1 MFMFCVFLYEMEEE
15 ASDWFIQKLSPSERA
30 SCSGAEV
37 LRWFESSDVK
47 LGFVLRNKMCRTDVI
62 PGFWLMLVRINVLNL
77 SPSEVFTGPPGPQE
91 SDQVLF
97 YRHRSQVCP
106 GPGRTWCQT
115 VARGPETAMGGET
128 CSHKLGSTSHLRLL
142 LYILIP
148 TVTLLAALLLLILAL
163 TGIFGNSLLVF
174 RPIADRNLG
183 YHGNS
188 TTPSL
193 AFEVEIVTSSL
204 QNRSDSG
211 ISYRGVSTP
220 AATTSAPTA
229 SSSQATPTQP
239 YTELPDW
246 LTSVASLSST
256 TWPFSTIPT
265 PDTGSCQLIAEPQCH
280 MLPYNQTWLSSSATV
295 VKSSEVDMLLRR
307 IMGICVLLW
316 HPTLT
321 FCCVCVCVCAYM
333 RRRVVLPCVSFCQ
346 AAREGCEPV
355 LQMFNAS
362 WPDFL
367 RCSQFSNVTSALSS
381 PSSPTATAGPAPSTC
396 YMPRQIKGK
405 PSVCGGKDHFLCTT
419 GICIPQKLVCN
430 GYNDC
435 DDWSDETHCVCS
447 DSEFRC
453 NTGRCLSPA
462 LVCDG
467 YDDCGDLSDE
477 LSCVCDLAREHR
489 CGDGRCVSRDWLCDG
504 DHDCLDKSD
513 ELNCSCKSQGLLECR
528 NGQCV
533 PSAFRCD
540 GEDDCKDGSDEEHC
554 SREQT
559 QGVCVPGQPSCI
571 SASCPSACVGGST
584 ACDPRNSNSSCT
596 RCEPISLEL
605 CMNLP
610 YNLTRYPN
618 YLGHQSQRESSVSWE
633 SSLFPALVQTG
644 CYQYLMF
651 YACTLLVP
659 KCDPVSL
666 QRVPPCRSLC
676 RTAKEKCES
685 VLGIVGLQW
694 PDDSDCSQFPEEGG
708 NATCLLPE
716 PGVDECSPS
725 HFKCGS
731 GRCVLASRRCDGHLD
746 CDDNSDEDDCGC
758 SERALWECPGSKVCI
773 KASMI
778 CDGFPD
784 CPLLV
789 DEANCSVCRDNELSC
804 NNHQCVHRT
813 LWCDGKRHCSDSS
826 DEWNCVSLADRSD
839 SVLTVFRTAAEYQ
852 VCADEWNHELSH
864 LTCSQL
870 GLGVPSSVSM
880 VPDQPGVPG
889 RRRWLHVHP
898 EWNLRNGSAL
908 QARLEKRGHA
918 CHSRRRVSVQCSRE
932 ECGLRPA
939 VGIYPHRKKRILG
952 GRVSRR
958 GAWPWQCSLQSGQSG
973 HVCGCVL
980 IARRWA
986 LTVAHCFEGRESADL
1001 WRVVLGLNNLDHPG
1015 VHSQSRGVRS
1025 IIVHPRY
1032 NRAVVDY
1039 DISVVQLDSEVEETA
1054 LVRPV
1059 CLPQPGQLPSPDSYC
1074 YITGWGHMGN
1084 RSESTRLPTPASG
1097 GSDRHFNICS
1107 ERNMM
1112 LDRRYLLVL
1121 YSSFKHVFPVAVK
1134 YGDSGGPLVCEEV
1147 GGHWT
1152 LFGLTSWG
1160 SVCFSKVLGPGVYS
1174 NVTHFTPWIQQQIY
1188 IHTYLTD

>member
-1 MFMFCVFLYEMEEE
+1 
-15 ASDWFIQKLSPSERA
+15 
-30 SCSGAEV
+30 
-37 LRWFESSDVK
+37 
-47 LGFVLRNKMCRTDVI
+47 
-62 PGFWLMLVRINVLNL
+62 
-77 SPSEVFTGPPGPQE
+77 
-91 SDQVLF
+91 
-97 YRHRSQVCP
+97 
-106 GPGRTWCQT
+106 
-115 VARGPETAMGGET
+115 
-128 CSHKLGSTSHLRLL
+128 
-142 LYILIP
+142 
-148 TVTLLAALLLLILAL
+148 
-163 TGIFGNSLLVF
+163 
-174 RPIADRNLG
+174 
-183 YHGNS
+183 
-188 TTPSL
+188 
-193 AFEVEIVTSSL
+193 
-204 QNRSDSG
+204 
-211 ISYRGVSTP
+211 
-220 AATTSAPTA
+220 
-229 SSSQATPTQP
+229 
-239 YTELPDW
+239 
-246 LTSVASLSST
+246 
-256 TWPFSTIPT
+256 
-265 PDTGSCQLIAEPQCH
+265 QLIVEPQCH
-280 MLPYNQTWLSSSATV
+280 MLPYNQTWLSSSVAV
-295 VKSSEVDMLLRR
+295 VKSSEVDMLLRFFSYLSR
-307 IMGICVLLW
+307 LSCYRHIMLFGCSLALPECIAADDTHL
-316 HPTLT
+316 
-321 FCCVCVCVCAYM
+321 
-333 RRRVVLPCVSFCQ
+333 RVVLPCASFCE

-367 RCSQFSNVTSALSS
+367 RCSQFSN
-381 PSSPTATAGPAPSTC
+381 ATAGLPPS
-396 YMPRQIKGK
+396 IKGK
-405 PSVCGGKDHFLCTT
+405 PSMCGGKDHFLCAT
-419 GICIPQKLVCN
+419 GICVPQKLVCN

-447 DSEFRC
+447 DGEFRC
-453 NTGRCLSPA
+453 NTGRCLSPS

-477 LSCVCDLAREHR
+477 HTCVCDPTREHR
-489 CGDGRCVSRDWLCDG
+489 CADGRCVSRDWLCDG

-513 ELNCSCKSQGLLECR
+513 ELNCSCKSQGLLECS
-528 NGQCV
+528 NGQCI

-559 QGVCVPGQPSCI
+559 GCVSGQPSCI
-571 SASCPSACVGGST
+571 STSCQCVSSSS
-584 ACDPRNSNSSCT
+584 CDSRNNNSCT

-610 YNLTRYPN
+610 YNLTSFPN
-618 YLGHQSQRESSVSWE
+618 FLGHQSQRESSVSWE

-676 RTAKEKCES
+676 RHAKEKCES

-694 PDDSDCSQFPEEGG
+694 PEDSDCGQFPEEGG
-708 NATCLLPE
+708 NSTCLLPE
-716 PGVDECSPS
+716 EGVDECSPS
-725 HFKCGS
+725 HFKCRS
-731 GRCVLASRRCDGHLD
+731 GRCVLSTKRCDGHLD
-746 CDDNSDEDDCGC
+746 CDDHSDEDDCGC

-789 DEANCSVCRDNELSC
+789 DEANCSVCSDNELSC

-813 LWCDGKRHCSDSS
+813 LWCDGKKHCSDSS
-826 DEWNCVSLADRSD
+826 DEWNCVSLSD
-839 SVLTVFRTAAEYQ
+839 QSGSVLTVFRTAAEYQ
-852 VCADEWNHELSH
+852 VCADEWNHELSR

-880 VPDQPGVPG
+880 VTDQPGAPG

-908 QARLEKRGHA
+908 QARLEKRSHA
-918 CHSRRRVSVQCSRE
+918 CHSRRRVSTVVQ
-932 ECGLRPA
+932 RPA
-939 VGIYPHRKKRILG
+939 VGVHPQRRKRILG
-952 GRVSRR
+952 GPGVTA
-958 GAWPWQCSLQSGQSG
+958 GGVAHGQCSLQSGQSG

-1001 WRVVLGLNNLDHPG
+1001 WKVVLGLSNLDHPG

-1025 IIVHPRY
+1025 IIVHLDPRY
-1032 NRAVVDY
+1032 NRRVLLGMIWNQKVFK
-1039 DISVVQLDSEVEETA
+1039 IRWTA
-1054 LVRPV
+1054 A
-1059 CLPQPGQLPSPDSYC
+1059 PDSYC

-1084 RSESTRLPTPASG
+1084 RMPFKLQEGEVRIISLSQCQSYFDMKTITP
-1097 GSDRHFNICS
+1097 R
-1107 ERNMM
+1107 M
-1112 LDRRYLLVL
+1112 LCAGYDAGTVD
-1121 YSSFKHVFPVAVK
+1121 SCM
-1134 YGDSGGPLVCEEV
+1134 GDSGGPLVCEDD

-1188 IHTYLTD
+1188 VHTYLSD

>member
-1 MFMFCVFLYEMEEE
+1 M
-15 ASDWFIQKLSPSERA
+15 LSARREPCPRVTF
-30 SCSGAEV
+30 SGAATV
-37 LRWFESSDVK
+37 L
-47 LGFVLRNKMCRTDVI
+47 
-62 PGFWLMLVRINVLNL
+62 
-77 SPSEVFTGPPGPQE
+77 
-91 SDQVLF
+91 
-97 YRHRSQVCP
+97 
-106 GPGRTWCQT
+106 
-115 VARGPETAMGGET
+115 ARGPEMGMGGEA
-128 CSHKLGSTSHLRLL
+128 CPHKLGSPNHLRLL

-148 TVTLLAALLLLILAL
+148 AASLLGGLLLILAL
-163 TGIFGNSLLVF
+163 TGIFGSGVLDSSPLPSPE
-174 RPIADRNLG
+174 PIADSELD
-183 YHGNS
+183 YHSNS
-188 TTPSL
+188 TNPSVFKTGNVTVFLQSHSDATPSK
-193 AFEVEIVTSSL
+193 
-204 QNRSDSG
+204 
-211 ISYRGVSTP
+211 STP
-220 AATTSAPTA
+220 AATAAETPTSIAAA

-239 YTELPDW
+239 VTTPPEW
-246 LTSVASLSST
+246 LTSVTSLSATWLFSST
-256 TWPFSTIPT
+256 SE
-265 PDTGSCQLIAEPQCH
+265 PDTGHCQLIVEPQCH
-280 MLPYNQTWLSSSATV
+280 MLPYNQTWLSSSSSV
-295 VKSSEVDMLLRR
+295 VKSSEVDMLLRFFSYLSR
-307 IMGICVLLW
+307 LSCYRHIMLFGCSLALPECF
-316 HPTLT
+316 HGDS
-321 FCCVCVCVCAYM
+321 ANS
-333 RRRVVLPCVSFCQ
+333 RQVVLPCASFCE

-367 RCSQFSNVTSALSS
+367 RCSQFSNVTSSVTPPPLA
-381 PSSPTATAGPAPSTC
+381 PTVTVAPAPPAC
-396 YMPRQIKGK
+396 YTPRQIKGK
-405 PSVCGGKDHFLCTT
+405 PSVCGGKDYFLCAT
-419 GICIPQKLVCN
+419 GICVPEKLVCN

-435 DDWSDETHCVCS
+435 DDWSDETHCVCA
-447 DSEFRC
+447 DGEFRC
-453 NTGRCLSPA
+453 RTGRCLTPA

-477 LSCVCDLAREHR
+477 LHCECDLALEHR

-528 NGQCV
+528 NGQCI

-540 GEDDCKDGSDEEHC
+540 GEEDCKDGSDEEQC
-554 SREQT
+554 SREQSHA
-559 QGVCVPGQPSCI
+559 VCAPGQPSCI
-571 SASCPSACVGGST
+571 PASCPSTCGAGNAV
-584 ACDPRNSNSSCT
+584 CDPRNNNCT
-596 RCEPISLEL
+596 CCEPISLEL

-610 YNLTRYPN
+610 YNLTSYPN
-618 YLGHQSQRESSVSWE
+618 YLGHLSQRESSVSWE

-694 PDDSDCSQFPEEGG
+694 PEDSDCSQFPEEGG
-708 NATCLLPE
+708 NTTCLLPE
-716 PGVDECSPS
+716 AGVDECSPS
-725 HFKCGS
+725 HFKCRS
-731 GRCVLASRRCDGHLD
+731 GRCVLATKRCDGHLD
-746 CDDNSDEDDCGC
+746 CDDHSDEDNCGC

-789 DEANCSVCRDNELSC
+789 DEANCSACRDNELSC

-813 LWCDGKRHCSDSS
+813 LWCDGKKHCSDSS
-826 DEWNCVSLADRSD
+826 DEWNCVSLSNRSG

-852 VCADEWNHELSH
+852 VCADEWNHELSK
-864 LTCSQL
+864 LTCDQL

-880 VPDQPGVPG
+880 VPDQLGVPG

-908 QARLEKRGHA
+908 QARLEKRSHA
-918 CHSRRRVSVQCSRE
+918 CHSRRRVSVLCSKE
-932 ECGLRPA
+932 DCGLRPA
-939 VGIYPHRKKRILG
+939 VGVYPHRKKRILG
-952 GRVSRR
+952 GHVSRR

-980 IARRWA
+980 IGRRWA

-1001 WRVVLGLNNLDHPG
+1001 WKVVLGLNNLDHPG

-1054 LVRPV
+1054 FVRPV
-1059 CLPQPGQLPSPDSYC
+1059 CLPGPGQLPSPDSYC

-1084 RSESTRLPTPASG
+1084 RMPFKLQEGEVRIISFSQCQSYFDMKTITP
-1097 GSDRHFNICS
+1097 R
-1107 ERNMM
+1107 M
-1112 LDRRYLLVL
+1112 LCAGYDAGTID
-1121 YSSFKHVFPVAVK
+1121 SCM
-1134 YGDSGGPLVCEEV
+1134 GDSGGPLVCEEV
-1147 GGHWT
+1147 DGHWT

>member
-1 MFMFCVFLYEMEEE
+1 MSARRETCPRVTF
-15 ASDWFIQKLSPSERA
+15 
-30 SCSGAEV
+30 SGA
-37 LRWFESSDVK
+37 
-47 LGFVLRNKMCRTDVI
+47 GTATT
-62 PGFWLMLVRINVLNL
+62 PA
-77 SPSEVFTGPPGPQE
+77 Q
-91 SDQVLF
+91 
-97 YRHRSQVCP
+97 
-106 GPGRTWCQT
+106 
-115 VARGPETAMGGET
+115 GPETGMGGEA
-128 CSHKLGSTSHLRLL
+128 CPQKLGSSNHLRLL
-142 LYILIP
+142 LYILVP
-148 TVTLLAALLLLILAL
+148 AVSLLGGLLLLILAL
-163 TGIFGNSLLVF
+163 TGIFSSSLLDPPSLPSPEPVAGSD
-174 RPIADRNLG
+174 PG
-183 YHGNS
+183 YHSNS
-188 TTPSL
+188 TNPPPPL
-193 AFEVEIVTSSL
+193 EVDSVTYAL
-204 QNRSDSG
+204 TRH
-211 ISYRGVSTP
+211 STDDI
-220 AATTSAPTA
+220 THHSKSTSAASTSVPTP

-239 YTELPDW
+239 YTRPPEW
-246 LTSVASLSST
+246 LTSVTSQST
-256 TWPFSTIPT
+256 TWLVSTAAA
-265 PDTGSCQLIAEPQCH
+265 PDTGGCQLITEPQCH
-280 MLPYNQTWLSSSATV
+280 MLPYNQTWLSSSVAV
-295 VKSSEVDMLLRR
+295 VKSSEVEMLLRFFSYLSR
-307 IMGICVLLW
+307 LSCYRHIMLFGCSLALPECIAAAET
-316 HPTLT
+316 HS
-321 FCCVCVCVCAYM
+321 
-333 RRRVVLPCVSFCQ
+333 RQVVLPCASFCE

-355 LQMFNAS
+355 LQMVNVS

-367 RCSQFSNVTSALSS
+367 RCSQFSNVTAAPP
-381 PSSPTATAGPAPSTC
+381 PSSSLSPMTTASPAPPAC
-396 YMPRQIKGK
+396 YTPQQIKGK
-405 PSVCGGKDHFLCTT
+405 PSAVCGGRDHFLCAT

-435 DDWSDETHCVCS
+435 DDWSDETHCVCT
-447 DSEFRC
+447 DGEFQC
-453 NTGRCLSPA
+453 HTGRCLSPA

-477 LSCVCDLAREHR
+477 RNCVCDLSHEHR
-489 CGDGRCVSRDWLCDG
+489 CGDGRCVSRNWLCDG
-504 DHDCLDKSD
+504 DNDCLDKTD
-513 ELNCSCKSQGLLECR
+513 ELNCSCRSQGLLECR
-528 NGQCV
+528 NGQCI

-554 SREQT
+554 SRET

-571 SASCPSACVGGST
+571 APSCPTACVGGNA
-584 ACDPRNSNSSCT
+584 ACDPRNHNCT

-610 YNLTRYPN
+610 YNLTSFPN
-618 YLGHQSQRESSVSWE
+618 FLGHLSQRETSVSWE

-666 QRVPPCRSLC
+666 QKVPPCRSLC
-676 RTAKEKCES
+676 RSAKEKCES

-694 PDDSDCSQFPEEGG
+694 PEDSDCSQFPEDGG

-725 HFKCGS
+725 HFKCRS
-731 GRCVLASRRCDGHLD
+731 GRCVLASKRCDGHLD
-746 CDDNSDEDDCGC
+746 CDDHSDEDDCGC
-758 SERALWECPGSKVCI
+758 SERALWECPGSNVCI

-789 DEANCSVCRDNELSC
+789 DEDNCSVCRDNELSC

-813 LWCDGKRHCSDSS
+813 LWCDGRKDCRDSS
-826 DEWNCVSLADRSD
+826 DEWDCVSLSD
-839 SVLTVFRTAAEYQ
+839 GSGPVLTVFRTAAEYQ
-852 VCADEWNHELSH
+852 ICADEWNHQLSH
-864 LTCSQL
+864 LTCRQL

-880 VPDQPGVPG
+880 VTDQPGVPG

-898 EWNLRNGSAL
+898 EWNQRNGSAL
-908 QARLEKRGHA
+908 QARLEKRSHA
-918 CHSRRRVSVQCSRE
+918 CHSRKRVSLVCTRE

-939 VGIYPHRKKRILG
+939 VGMYSHRKKRILG

-980 IARRWA
+980 IAQRWA
-986 LTVAHCFEGRESADL
+986 LTVAHCFEGRESPEL
-1001 WRVVLGLNNLDHPG
+1001 WKVVLGLNNLDHPG
-1015 VHSQSRGVRS
+1015 GQSQTQGVRA

-1039 DISVVQLDSEVEETA
+1039 DISVVQLDSEVEETPF
-1054 LVRPV
+1054 VRPV
-1059 CLPQPGQLPSPDSYC
+1059 CLPQLGQTPSPDSYC

-1084 RSESTRLPTPASG
+1084 RMPFKLQEGEVRIISLTQCQSYFDMKTITP
-1097 GSDRHFNICS
+1097 R
-1107 ERNMM
+1107 M
-1112 LDRRYLLVL
+1112 LCAGYDAGTVD
-1121 YSSFKHVFPVAVK
+1121 SCM
-1134 YGDSGGPLVCEEV
+1134 GDSGGPLVCED
-1147 GGHWT
+1147 GGGRWT

>member
-1 MFMFCVFLYEMEEE
+1 M
-15 ASDWFIQKLSPSERA
+15 LSARLETCPRVTF
-30 SCSGAEV
+30 SGAGTA
-37 LRWFESSDVK
+37 S
-47 LGFVLRNKMCRTDVI
+47 T
-62 PGFWLMLVRINVLNL
+62 P
-77 SPSEVFTGPPGPQE
+77 
-91 SDQVLF
+91 
-97 YRHRSQVCP
+97 
-106 GPGRTWCQT
+106 
-115 VARGPETAMGGET
+115 ARGPEAGMGGEP
-128 CSHKLGSTSHLRLL
+128 CPHKLGSTNHLRLL

-148 TVTLLAALLLLILAL
+148 TVSLLAGLLLLVLTL
-163 TGIFGNSLLVF
+163 TGMFGSSLLDSSPLPSPE
-174 RPIADRNLG
+174 PIADSNPG

-188 TTPSL
+188 TNPS
-193 AFEVEIVTSSL
+193 SSFQTEDATASL
-204 QNRSDSG
+204 RNRSDNGDVAYGRSNH
-211 ISYRGVSTP
+211 STP
-220 AATTSAPTA
+220 AATTSVPPSSSSSSS
-229 SSSQATPTQP
+229 SSSQAPPTQP
-239 YTELPDW
+239 YTKPSDW
-246 LTSVASLSST
+246 LTSVTSLSTAWPMST
-256 TWPFSTIPT
+256 TPT
-265 PDTGSCQLIAEPQCH
+265 PDSGSCQLIVEPQCH
-280 MLPYNQTWLSSSATV
+280 MLPYNQTWLSSSVAV
-295 VKSSEVDMLLRR
+295 VKSSEVDMLLRFFSYLSR
-307 IMGICVLLW
+307 LSCYRHIMLFGCSLALPECIAADGT
-316 HPTLT
+316 HS
-321 FCCVCVCVCAYM
+321 
-333 RRRVVLPCVSFCQ
+333 RRVVLPCASFCE

-362 WPDFL
+362 WPEFL
-367 RCSQFSNVTSALSS
+367 RCSQFSNVTSALSPPSSSLS
-381 PSSPTATAGPAPSTC
+381 PSSSPSPSPSSSPTATAGPTPFSC
-396 YMPRQIKGK
+396 YTPRQIKGK
-405 PSVCGGKDHFLCTT
+405 PSVCGGKDHFLCAT
-419 GICIPQKLVCN
+419 GICVPQKLVCN

-435 DDWSDETHCVCS
+435 DDWSDETHCVCA
-447 DSEFRC
+447 DGKFRC
-453 NTGRCLSPA
+453 NTGRCVSPT

-477 LSCVCDLAREHR
+477 LNCVCDRSQEHR

-528 NGQCV
+528 NGQCI

-559 QGVCVPGQPSCI
+559 QGVCPPGQPSCI
-571 SASCPSACVGGST
+571 STSCPSVCVGGNA
-584 ACDPRNSNSSCT
+584 ACDPRNNNNNNNCT

-610 YNLTRYPN
+610 YNLTSYPN
-618 YLGHQSQRESSVSWE
+618 YLGHLSQRESSVSWE

-659 KCDPVSL
+659 KCDPVTL

-676 RTAKEKCES
+676 RNAKGKCES

-694 PDDSDCSQFPEEGG
+694 PEDSDCSQFPEEGG
-708 NATCLLPE
+708 NTTCLLPE
-716 PGVDECSPS
+716 DGVDECSPS
-725 HFKCGS
+725 HFKCRS
-731 GRCVLASRRCDGHLD
+731 GRCVLASKRCDGHLD
-746 CDDNSDEDDCGC
+746 CDDHSDEDNCGC

-813 LWCDGKRHCSDSS
+813 LWCDGKKHCSDSS
-826 DEWNCVSLADRSD
+826 DEWNCVSLSDRSG

-852 VCADEWNHELSH
+852 VCADEWNHDLSK
-864 LTCSQL
+864 LTCNQL

-880 VPDQPGVPG
+880 VADQPGVPG

-898 EWNLRNGSAL
+898 EWNQRNGSAL
-908 QARLEKRGHA
+908 QARLEKRSHA
-918 CHSRRRVSVQCSRE
+918 CHSRRRVSVLCTRE
-932 ECGLRPA
+932 ECGLRPVLGA
-939 VGIYPHRKKRILG
+939 YPHRKKRILG

-958 GAWPWQCSLQSGQSG
+958 GSWPWQCSLQSGQSG

-1001 WRVVLGLNNLDHPG
+1001 WKVVLGLNNLDHPG
-1015 VHSQSRGVRS
+1015 VHSQTRGVRS

-1039 DISVVQLDSEVEETA
+1039 DISVVQLDSEIEETEF
-1054 LVRPV
+1054 VRPV
-1059 CLPQPGQLPSPDSYC
+1059 CLPDLDQLPSPDSYC

-1084 RSESTRLPTPASG
+1084 RMPFKLQEGEVRIISLSQCQSYFDMKTITP
-1097 GSDRHFNICS
+1097 R
-1107 ERNMM
+1107 M
-1112 LDRRYLLVL
+1112 LCAGYDAGTVD
-1121 YSSFKHVFPVAVK
+1121 SCM
-1134 YGDSGGPLVCEEV
+1134 GDSGGPLVCEQED
-1147 GGHWT
+1147 GGGRWT

-1188 IHTYLTD
+1188 IHTYLSD

>member
-1 MFMFCVFLYEMEEE
+1 M
-15 ASDWFIQKLSPSERA
+15 LSARLETCPRVTF
-30 SCSGAEV
+30 SGGAGTAATRRPEV
-37 LRWFESSDVK
+37 
-47 LGFVLRNKMCRTDVI
+47 G
-62 PGFWLMLVRINVLNL
+62 
-77 SPSEVFTGPPGPQE
+77 
-91 SDQVLF
+91 
-97 YRHRSQVCP
+97 
-106 GPGRTWCQT
+106 
-115 VARGPETAMGGET
+115 MGGET
-128 CSHKLGSTSHLRLL
+128 CPHKLGSTNHLRLL

-148 TVTLLAALLLLILAL
+148 TVSLLAGLLLLALTL
-163 TGIFGNSLLVF
+163 TGIFGSSLLDSSPLPSPEPV
-174 RPIADRNLG
+174 ADSDPS
-183 YHGNS
+183 YHSNS
-188 TTPSL
+188 TNPSSF
-193 AFEVEIVTSSL
+193 FEMVNVTVAPQNRVHRDDHKDDDVTSGH
-204 QNRSDSG
+204 DH
-211 ISYRGVSTP
+211 STP
-220 AATTSAPTA
+220 AATTSTSPA
-229 SSSQATPTQP
+229 SSQAPPTQP
-239 YTELPDW
+239 YTSTPPDW
-246 LTSVASLSST
+246 LTSVASLSTAWPIGT
-256 TWPFSTIPT
+256 TAA
-265 PDTGSCQLIAEPQCH
+265 PDSGSCQLIAEPQCH
-280 MLPYNQTWLSSSATV
+280 MLPYNQTWLSSSVAV
-295 VKSSEVDMLLRR
+295 VKSSEVDMLLRFFSYLSR
-307 IMGICVLLW
+307 LSCYRHIMLFGCSLALPECVAADGT
-316 HPTLT
+316 HS
-321 FCCVCVCVCAYM
+321 
-333 RRRVVLPCVSFCQ
+333 RRVVLPCASFCE

-362 WPDFL
+362 WPEFL
-367 RCSQFSNVTSALSS
+367 RCSQFSNTTTATLPAPSS
-381 PSSPTATAGPAPSTC
+381 SSPTATASPAPYTC
-396 YMPRQIKGK
+396 YTPRQVKGK
-405 PSVCGGKDHFLCTT
+405 LSVCGGKDHFLCMT
-419 GICIPQKLVCN
+419 GICVPQKLVCN

-447 DSEFRC
+447 DGKFRC
-453 NTGRCLSPA
+453 NTGRCLSPS

-477 LSCVCDLAREHR
+477 HNCVCDLAREHR

-554 SREQT
+554 SQEST
-559 QGVCVPGQPSCI
+559 QGVCLPGQPSCI
-571 SASCPSACVGGST
+571 STSCPSVCVGGNA
-584 ACDPRNSNSSCT
+584 ACDPRNNNNCT

-610 YNLTRYPN
+610 YNLTSYPN
-618 YLGHQSQRESSVSWE
+618 YLGHLSQRESSVSWE

-659 KCDPVSL
+659 KCDPVTL

-676 RTAKEKCES
+676 RNAKGKCES

-694 PDDSDCSQFPEEGG
+694 PEDSDCSQFPEDGG
-708 NATCLLPE
+708 NTTCLLPE
-716 PGVDECSPS
+716 DGVDECSPS
-725 HFKCGS
+725 HFKCRS
-731 GRCVLASRRCDGHLD
+731 GRCVLATKRCDGHLD
-746 CDDNSDEDDCGC
+746 CDDHSDEDNCSC

-789 DEANCSVCRDNELSC
+789 DETNCSVCRDNELSC

-813 LWCDGKRHCSDSS
+813 LWCDGKKHCSDSS
-826 DEWNCVSLADRSD
+826 DEWNCVSLSDRSG

-852 VCADEWNHELSH
+852 VCADEWNHDLSK
-864 LTCSQL
+864 LTCDQL

-880 VPDQPGVPG
+880 VADQPDVPG

-898 EWNLRNGSAL
+898 EWNQRNGSAL
-908 QARLEKRGHA
+908 QARLEKRSHA
-918 CHSRRRVSVQCSRE
+918 CHSRRRVSVLCSRE
-932 ECGLRPA
+932 DCGLRPS
-939 VGIYPHRKKRILG
+939 VGVHPHRKKRILG

-980 IARRWA
+980 IGRRWA
-986 LTVAHCFEGRESADL
+986 LTVAHCFEGRESAEL
-1001 WRVVLGLNNLDHPG
+1001 WKVVLGLNNLDHPG
-1015 VHSQSRGVRS
+1015 PHSQSRGVRS

-1039 DISVVQLDSEVEETA
+1039 DISVVQLDSEIEET
-1054 LVRPV
+1054 LFVRPV
-1059 CLPQPGQLPSPDSYC
+1059 CLPELGLLPSPDSYC

-1084 RSESTRLPTPASG
+1084 RMPFKLQEGEVRIISLSQCQSYFDMKTITP
-1097 GSDRHFNICS
+1097 R
-1107 ERNMM
+1107 M
-1112 LDRRYLLVL
+1112 LCAGYDAGTVD
-1121 YSSFKHVFPVAVK
+1121 SCM
-1134 YGDSGGPLVCEEV
+1134 GDSGGPLVCEED
-1147 GGHWT
+1147 GGRWT

>member
-1 MFMFCVFLYEMEEE
+1 M
-15 ASDWFIQKLSPSERA
+15 LSARRETCPRVTF
-30 SCSGAEV
+30 SGAGTV
-37 LRWFESSDVK
+37 
-47 LGFVLRNKMCRTDVI
+47 TT
-62 PGFWLMLVRINVLNL
+62 PG
-77 SPSEVFTGPPGPQE
+77 
-91 SDQVLF
+91 
-97 YRHRSQVCP
+97 
-106 GPGRTWCQT
+106 
-115 VARGPETAMGGET
+115 RGPEMGMGGEA
-128 CSHKLGSTSHLRLL
+128 CPHKLASTNHLRLL

-148 TVTLLAALLLLILAL
+148 TVSLLAGLLLLVLAL
-163 TGIFGNSLLVF
+163 TGIFGSSLLDSSPLPSPE
-174 RPIADRNLG
+174 PISDSGPG

-188 TTPSL
+188 TNPSPSEAENATTASL
-193 AFEVEIVTSSL
+193 PNLRDVSDVTRGGTSVAGTTAAGTSS
-204 QNRSDSG
+204 
-211 ISYRGVSTP
+211 VSP
-220 AATTSAPTA
+220 A
-229 SSSQATPTQP
+229 SSTQTPPTQP
-239 YTELPDW
+239 VTTPPDW
-246 LTSVASLSST
+246 LTSVTSLSTAWPIGT
-256 TWPFSTIPT
+256 TAASDI
-265 PDTGSCQLIAEPQCH
+265 GHCQLIVEPQCH
-280 MLPYNQTWLSSSATV
+280 MLPYNQTWLSSSVAV
-295 VKSSEVDMLLRR
+295 VKSSEVDMLLRFFSYLNR
-307 IMGICVLLW
+307 LSCYRHIMLFGCSLALPECV
-316 HPTLT
+316 PTDST
-321 FCCVCVCVCAYM
+321 HT
-333 RRRVVLPCVSFCQ
+333 RRVVLPCASFCE

-362 WPDFL
+362 WPEFL
-367 RCSQFSNVTSALSS
+367 RCSQFSNFNFTSTPPPSSSSSSSSSS
-381 PSSPTATAGPAPSTC
+381 PSPTATVDPAPLGC
-396 YMPRQIKGK
+396 YTPRQIKGK
-405 PSVCGGKDHFLCTT
+405 PSVCGGKEYFLCAT
-419 GICIPQKLVCN
+419 GICVPQKLVCN

-435 DDWSDETHCVCS
+435 DDWSDETHCVCT
-447 DSEFRC
+447 DDKFRC

-462 LVCDG
+462 QVCDG

-477 LSCVCDLAREHR
+477 LNCVCDLAREHR

-528 NGQCV
+528 NGQCI

-554 SREQT
+554 IREQT

-571 SASCPSACVGGST
+571 ATSCPSGCGGGST
-584 ACDPRNSNSSCT
+584 TCDPRNTNSNTTSCS

-610 YNLTRYPN
+610 YNLTSFPN
-618 YLGHQSQRESSVSWE
+618 YLGHLSQRESSVSWE

-666 QRVPPCRSLC
+666 QKIPPCRSLC
-676 RTAKEKCES
+676 RNAKEKCES

-694 PDDSDCSQFPEEGG
+694 PEDSDCSQFPEEGG

-716 PGVDECSPS
+716 AGVDECSPS
-725 HFKCGS
+725 HFKCRS
-731 GRCVLASRRCDGHLD
+731 GRCVLASKRCDGHLD
-746 CDDNSDEDDCGC
+746 CDDHSDEDNCGC
-758 SERALWECPGSKVCI
+758 SERSLWECPGSKVCI
-773 KASMI
+773 KSSMI

-789 DEANCSVCRDNELSC
+789 DEANCTVCRDNELSC

-813 LWCDGKRHCSDSS
+813 LWCDGKKHCSDSS
-826 DEWNCVSLADRSD
+826 DEWNCVSLSD
-839 SVLTVFRTAAEYQ
+839 QSGSVLTVFRTAAEYQ
-852 VCADEWNHELSH
+852 VCADEWNHELSK
-864 LTCSQL
+864 LTCNQL
-870 GLGVPSSVSM
+870 GLGVPTTVAM

-898 EWNLRNGSAL
+898 EWNQRNGSAL
-908 QARLEKRGHA
+908 QARLEKRSHA
-918 CHSRRRVSVQCSRE
+918 CHSRRRVSVLCARE
-932 ECGLRPA
+932 ECGVRPT
-939 VGIYPHRKKRILG
+939 VGLTPHRKKRILG

-980 IARRWA
+980 IAGRWA

-1001 WRVVLGLNNLDHPG
+1001 WKVVFGLNNLDHPG

-1039 DISVVQLDSEVEETA
+1039 DISVVQLESEVEETPF
-1054 LVRPV
+1054 VRPV

-1084 RSESTRLPTPASG
+1084 RMPFKLQEGEVRIISLSQCQSYFDMKTITP
-1097 GSDRHFNICS
+1097 R
-1107 ERNMM
+1107 M
-1112 LDRRYLLVL
+1112 LCAGYDAGTVD
-1121 YSSFKHVFPVAVK
+1121 SCM
-1134 YGDSGGPLVCEEV
+1134 GDSGGPLVCEENS
-1147 GGHWT
+1147 GHWT

-1188 IHTYLTD
+1188 IHTYLND

>member
-1 MFMFCVFLYEMEEE
+1 MSARRETFPRVTF
-15 ASDWFIQKLSPSERA
+15 
-30 SCSGAEV
+30 SGA
-37 LRWFESSDVK
+37 
-47 LGFVLRNKMCRTDVI
+47 GTATT
-62 PGFWLMLVRINVLNL
+62 PAG
-77 SPSEVFTGPPGPQE
+77 
-91 SDQVLF
+91 
-97 YRHRSQVCP
+97 
-106 GPGRTWCQT
+106 
-115 VARGPETAMGGET
+115 GPETRMGGEA
-128 CSHKLGSTSHLRLL
+128 CPHKLGSTNHLRLL

-148 TVTLLAALLLLILAL
+148 TASLLAGLLLLVLAL
-163 TGIFGNSLLVF
+163 TGIIGSRLLDTSPLPSPE
-174 RPIADRNLG
+174 PIADSDPG
-183 YHGNS
+183 YHSNS
-188 TTPSL
+188 TAGPSPSQS
-193 AFEVEIVTSSL
+193 EPENVMRWR
-204 QNRSDSG
+204 NRSQDDVTHRSAH
-211 ISYRGVSTP
+211 STS
-220 AATTSAPTA
+220 TRAPPA
-229 SSSQATPTQP
+229 SSSQAPPTQP
-239 YTELPDW
+239 YTQPPDW
-246 LTSVASLSST
+246 LASVTSLST
-256 TWPFSTIPT
+256 TWPISTSPA
-265 PDTGSCQLIAEPQCH
+265 PDTGSCQLIVEPQCH
-280 MLPYNQTWLSSSATV
+280 MLPYNQTWLSSSVAV
-295 VKSSEVDMLLRR
+295 VKSSEVDMLLRFFSYLSR
-307 IMGICVLLW
+307 LSCYRHIMLFGCSLALPECVAADST
-316 HPTLT
+316 HS
-321 FCCVCVCVCAYM
+321 
-333 RRRVVLPCVSFCQ
+333 RRVVLPCASFCE

-367 RCSQFSNVTSALSS
+367 RCSQFSNLTSASL
-381 PSSPTATAGPAPSTC
+381 PSPTATAGLTPATC
-396 YMPRQIKGK
+396 YTPRQIKGK

-435 DDWSDETHCVCS
+435 DDWSDETHCECTEA
-447 DSEFRC
+447 EFRC
-453 NTGRCLSPA
+453 NTGRCLSPS

-477 LSCVCDLAREHR
+477 LNCVCDLAREHR

-513 ELNCSCKSQGLLECR
+513 ELNCSQ
-528 NGQCV
+528 
-533 PSAFRCD
+533 D
-540 GEDDCKDGSDEEHC
+540 G
-554 SREQT
+554 
-559 QGVCVPGQPSCI
+559 CVPGQPSCI
-571 SASCPSACVGGST
+571 STSCQPACGGGGA
-584 ACDPRNSNSSCT
+584 ACDPRSNSSCT

-610 YNLTRYPN
+610 YNLTSYPN

-676 RTAKEKCES
+676 RNAKEKCES

-694 PDDSDCSQFPEEGG
+694 PEDSDCSQFPEEGG
-708 NATCLLPE
+708 NSSCLLPE
-716 PGVDECSPS
+716 DGVDECSPS
-725 HFKCGS
+725 HFKCRS
-731 GRCVLASRRCDGHLD
+731 GRCVLASKRCDGHLD
-746 CDDNSDEDDCGC
+746 CDDHSDEDNCGC

-789 DEANCSVCRDNELSC
+789 DEANCSTCTDNELSC

-813 LWCDGKRHCSDSS
+813 LWCDGRKHCSDSS
-826 DEWNCVSLADRSD
+826 DEWDCVSLSD
-839 SVLTVFRTAAEYQ
+839 QAGSVLTVFRTAAEYQ
-852 VCADEWNHELSH
+852 VCADEWNHELSK
-864 LTCSQL
+864 LTCNQL
-870 GLGVPSSVSM
+870 GLGVPSTVSM

-898 EWNLRNGSAL
+898 EWSLRNGSAL
-908 QARLEKRGHA
+908 QARLEKRSHA
-918 CHSRRRVSVQCSRE
+918 CHSRRRVSVLCSRE

-986 LTVAHCFEGRESADL
+986 LTVAHCFEGRESAEL
-1001 WRVVLGLNNLDHPG
+1001 WKVVLGLNNLDHPG
-1015 VHSQSRGVRS
+1015 VHSQSRGVRT

-1039 DISVVQLDSEVEETA
+1039 DISVVQLDSEVEETPF
-1054 LVRPV
+1054 VRPV

-1084 RSESTRLPTPASG
+1084 RMPFKLQEGEVRIISLSQCQSYFDMKTITP
-1097 GSDRHFNICS
+1097 R
-1107 ERNMM
+1107 M
-1112 LDRRYLLVL
+1112 LCAGYDAGTVD
-1121 YSSFKHVFPVAVK
+1121 SCM
-1134 YGDSGGPLVCEEV
+1134 GDSGGPLVCEED
-1147 GGHWT
+1147 GGRWT

-1174 NVTHFTPWIQQQIY
+1174 NVTHFTPWIQQQVY

>member
-1 MFMFCVFLYEMEEE
+1 MSARRETCARVTF
-15 ASDWFIQKLSPSERA
+15 
-30 SCSGAEV
+30 SGAAGSATTPA
-37 LRWFESSDVK
+37 R
-47 LGFVLRNKMCRTDVI
+47 
-62 PGFWLMLVRINVLNL
+62 
-77 SPSEVFTGPPGPQE
+77 PPEAGMAGE
-91 SDQVLF
+91 A
-97 YRHRSQVCP
+97 CP
-106 GPGRTWCQT
+106 
-115 VARGPETAMGGET
+115 
-128 CSHKLGSTSHLRLL
+128 HKLGSTNHLRLL

-148 TVTLLAALLLLILAL
+148 TVSLLAALLLLVLAL
-163 TGIFGNSLLVF
+163 TGIFGGSLLASSPLSSPE
-174 RPIADRNLG
+174 PIVDS
-183 YHGNS
+183 YSCNS
-188 TTPSL
+188 TNPPPT
-193 AFEVEIVTSSL
+193 FEVESTTSSL
-204 QNRSDSG
+204 RQHGGSG
-211 ISYRGVSTP
+211 GEDDDVTHQGKSTP
-220 AATTSAPTA
+220 AVAASTAPP
-229 SSSQATPTQP
+229 SSSPATPTLP
-239 YTELPDW
+239 FTTPPDW
-246 LTSVASLSST
+246 LTSVTALSSAWPIST
-256 TWPFSTIPT
+256 TAT
-265 PDTGSCQLIAEPQCH
+265 PDTGSCQLIAEPHCH
-280 MLPYNQTWLSSSATV
+280 MLPYNQTWMFSSVAV
-295 VKSSEVDMLLRR
+295 VKSSEVEMLLRFFSYLSR
-307 IMGICVLLW
+307 LSCYRHIMLFGCSLALPECIAATDSS
-316 HPTLT
+316 HN
-321 FCCVCVCVCAYM
+321 
-333 RRRVVLPCVSFCQ
+333 RQVVLPCASFCE

-367 RCSQFSNVTSALSS
+367 RCSQFSNGTSRPPSPPPSSPPPSSSSTSSSS
-381 PSSPTATAGPAPSTC
+381 PSTSTPSPTAGLAPFTC

-405 PSVCGGKDHFLCTT
+405 PSVCGANDHFLCTT
-419 GICIPQKLVCN
+419 GICVPQKLVCN

-435 DDWSDETHCVCS
+435 DDWSDETHCVCTEG
-447 DSEFRC
+447 EFRC

-467 YDDCGDLSDE
+467 YDDCGDMSDE
-477 LSCVCDLAREHR
+477 LDCVCDLAREHR

-513 ELNCSCKSQGLLECR
+513 ELNCSCKSQGLLECK
-528 NGQCV
+528 NGQCI

-554 SREQT
+554 SKEQT

-571 SASCPSACVGGST
+571 STPCPSVCVGGST
-584 ACDPRNSNSSCT
+584 SCDLRNNNCT
-596 RCEPISLEL
+596 RCEPITLEL

-610 YNLTRYPN
+610 YNLTSFPN
-618 YLGHQSQRESSVSWE
+618 YLGHLSQRESSVSWE

-659 KCDPVSL
+659 KCDPVSR
-666 QRVPPCRSLC
+666 QKVPPCRSLC
-676 RTAKEKCES
+676 RNAKEKCES

-694 PDDSDCSQFPEEGG
+694 PEDSDCSQFPEEGG

-716 PGVDECSPS
+716 AGVHECSPS
-725 HFKCGS
+725 HFKCRS
-731 GRCVLASRRCDGHLD
+731 GRCVLASKRCDGHLD
-746 CDDNSDEDDCGC
+746 CDDHSDEDNCGC
-758 SERALWECPGSKVCI
+758 SERSLWECPGSNVCI

-826 DEWNCVSLADRSD
+826 DEWDCVSLSDRPG

-852 VCADEWNHELSH
+852 VCADEWNHELSK
-864 LTCSQL
+864 LTCDQL

-880 VPDQPGVPG
+880 VAEQPGVPG

-898 EWNLRNGSAL
+898 DWNLRNSSSL
-908 QARLEKRGHA
+908 QARLEKRSHT
-918 CHSRRRVSVQCSRE
+918 CHSRRRVSVFCDRE
-932 ECGLRPA
+932 ECGVRPT
-939 VGIYPHRKKRILG
+939 VGLYPHRKKRILG
-952 GRVSRR
+952 GRVARR

-980 IARRWA
+980 IGRRWA

-1001 WRVVLGLNNLDHPG
+1001 WKVVLGLNNLDHPG
-1015 VHSQSRGVRS
+1015 VHSQSRGVRA

-1054 LVRPV
+1054 FVRPA

-1074 YITGWGHMGN
+1074 YISGWGHMGN
-1084 RSESTRLPTPASG
+1084 KMPFKLQEGEVRIISLSQCQSYFDMKTITP
-1097 GSDRHFNICS
+1097 R
-1107 ERNMM
+1107 M
-1112 LDRRYLLVL
+1112 LCAGYEAGTVD
-1121 YSSFKHVFPVAVK
+1121 SCM
-1134 YGDSGGPLVCEEV
+1134 GDSGGPLVCAEEA
-1147 GGHWT
+1147 GRWT